1 MAAGILTLFLG
12 VLFAGYNPYILNI
25 IERGHPFWPL
35 YGENSVDI
43 IQAQIQ
49 LENTKYLLGKN
60 PVQRFF
66 SLFLLESSIPFDP
79 RQIFHIARSGSY
91 DLRIG
96 GFGVFFIE
104 IFIVCAV
111 IGFFPLYKN
120 KTSARRQ
127 IFFPC
132 IVLLAITLIMPE
144 NWWARYIP
152 WFWFT
157 PFLFIIP
164 AHISKLKKTFICLCV
179 LCAVNSGAFL
189 GLNII
194 NGVIATRSI
203 NRFIR
208 EIQESPE
215 QDITVCLYR
224 EHFQYSIL
232 EKLRQKNV
240 SKNIIFIGDE
250 DVVLTYPGT
259 FIKYWE
265 PAR

>member
-43 IQAQIQ
+43 MQVNI
-49 LENTKYLLGKN
+49 EHSKYLIGKN
-60 PVQRFF
+60 SAQKFL
-66 SLFLLESSIPFDP
+66 SLFLIESSIPFDP

-91 DLRIG
+91 DLRVG

-104 IFIVCAV
+104 IFILCLI
-111 IGFFPLYKN
+111 IGLFSIGKNRTKPYRQVFFSCGL
-120 KTSARRQ
+120 
-127 IFFPC
+127 
-132 IVLLAITLIMPE
+132 LLALTIVMPG
-144 NWWARYIP
+144 NWWARYIC

-164 AHISKLKKTFICLCV
+164 AHISKLKKTFLCLCV

-194 NGVIATRSI
+194 NGVIATRII

-224 EHFQYSIL
+224 EDFQYSIL

-240 SKNIIFIGDE
+240 SKNITFIGDE
-250 DVVLTYPGT
+250 DAVSQYPFT
-259 FIKYWE
+259 QIKYWE